1 MSSKRRDCA
10 ARVNERVRPVP
21 APPVPAPGARAGIV
35 KAELS

>member
-1 MSSKRRDCA
+1 
-10 ARVNERVRPVP
+10 VRPVP